1 MFRAPLSACLL
12 LMLAACAHVARAP
25 ENGVDR
31 LATWLSGSFSSAAQA
46 ARDSSYYDVRLHVI
60 PIWTTRTDGP
70 WLYVE
75 QAMGAQLDKPYRQRV
90 YQLRALDDG
99 RLESRVFELP
109 QPEAAVGAWRSAA
122 AFPLADPQSLLPR
135 EGCDVVLRDEGERF
149 VGSTNGKDCTSNL
162 RGASYAT
169 SEVTLDANAIH
180 SWDRGYDSAGQQVWG
195 ATAGAYEFVREQD

>member
-1 MFRAPLSACLL
+1 MSRASLSAFLMLILSACSHGPAL
-12 LMLAACAHVARAP
+12 P
-25 ENGVDR
+25 EGAVNR
-31 LATWLSGSFSSAAQA
+31 LEAWLSGSFSSAAQA
-46 ARDSSYYDVRLHVI
+46 ARDASYFDVRLHVV

-75 QAMGAQLDKPYRQRV
+75 QALGTQLDKPYRQRV
-90 YQLRALDDG
+90 YQLRALGGG

-109 QPEAAVGAWRSAA
+109 QPEAAVGAWRSGAS
-122 AFPLADPQSLLPR
+122 FPLADPTSLLPR
-135 EGCDVVLRDEGERF
+135 EGCVVVLRDEGERF
-149 VGSTNGKDCTSNL
+149 VGSTNGKDCSSSL

-195 ATAGAYEFVREQD
+195 ATGGAYEFVRQPN